1 MLPDDEILMQEPK
14 VIFQGHLKAPHLM
27 TFMTLFLKFSR
38 SSLFA
43 MLAELSSISR
53 KYLSVN
59 SDTGLLYLTRRQAGF
74 FSLFGQKV
82 IRVFTCGLSWQ
93 SH

>member
-1 MLPDDEILMQEPK
+1 
-14 VIFQGHLKAPHLM
+14 M

-38 SSLFA
+38 SSLLA

-59 SDTGLLYLTRRQAGF
+59 SDTSFLYLNNRRQAGF

-82 IRVFTCGLSWQ
+82 IIWIHVFTCGLSWL